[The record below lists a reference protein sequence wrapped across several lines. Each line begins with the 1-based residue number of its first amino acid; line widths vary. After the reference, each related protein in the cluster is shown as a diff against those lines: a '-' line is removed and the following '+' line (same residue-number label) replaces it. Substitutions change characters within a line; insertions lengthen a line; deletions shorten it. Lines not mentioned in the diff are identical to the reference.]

1 MLKICSYFLSMA
13 VALCLISGVPMMMI
27 GGNEAYAQN
36 SASVKKVSVPI
47 PARKPK
53 REDVQKSVDI
63 ATAAPKEIA
72 LTKKARAYAA
82 KGVFSDK
89 QARLAREV
97 FELQHKGLFVQAD
110 ERRAGL
116 KNDILLG
123 HILAERFLHPEY
135 KASFFELSSWMD
147 SYDDHPQASRIY
159 DLAIK
164 RKPARASLTEPQ
176 NRRVISGNLANV
188 GKSGQNYRSKKR
200 RSKSEQARVQKLRR
214 NIIRH
219 IERYEPTLAMTV
231 LANDYSVQFMDNVEY
246 DRLRAKISAGYLYA
260 GKLDKALKLAKTAL
274 NRSGS
279 AVPEAG
285 WVKGLVQW
293 QRREYKSAAN
303 GFEVAATSPY
313 ASGWMISAASY
324 WASRAHMRSDNIDVV
339 AKWLDNAAAYPRTF
353 YGLIAMRAMGKKS
366 VFDWSMPSLSRE
378 HVKYIESTRV
388 GRRVAALIKAGR
400 RDLAEEELKI
410 FSVGDNPAHKQALI
424 AYAYHNNLPALSIK
438 LANAFS
444 RQKGGLYDAALYPLP
459 DWKPQTGYVIDRALV
474 YAIARQESRFHVNAQ
489 NPSGATGLMQLMP
502 KTALYIAGDD
512 LKFTQ
517 ADLSRPEINL
527 ELGQRYIKKL
537 LGNKSVNQDILS
549 MAMAY
554 NAGPGNLRKWKGERT
569 HIKDPLLFIETIP
582 YRETRAFVERV
593 MANYWIYRLRMKQA
607 TPSLDDVAKGRWARY
622 EMQDRQTAKL
632 AMEQ

>member
-1 MLKICSYFLSMA
+1 MVKICSYFLSIA
-13 VALCLISGVPMMMI
+13 TAFCLISSLPVMLGSHV
-27 GGNEAYAQN
+27 AYAQK
-36 SASVKKVSVPI
+36 SASDSKVPI

-53 REDVQKSVDI
+53 REDVVKSIEV
-63 ATAAPKEIA
+63 AKAPPKDIA
-72 LTKKARAYAA
+72 LTKKARSYAV
-82 KGVFSDK
+82 KGVFSDR
-89 QARLAREV
+89 QARLAREI
-97 FELQHKGLFVQAD
+97 FDLQSKGLFVQAD
-110 ERRAGL
+110 ERRVNL
-116 KNDILLG
+116 KTDILEG
-123 HILAERFLHPEY
+123 HILAERYLHAAY
-135 KASFFELSSWMD
+135 KSTFSELSSWMYQ
-147 SYDDHPQASRIY
+147 YDDHPQAKRIY
-159 DLAIK
+159 ELALK
-164 RKPARASLTEPQ
+164 RKPARVDLVEPQ

-188 GKSGQNYRSKKR
+188 GKNGQTYRSSKR

-214 NIIRH
+214 NITRH

-246 DRLRAKISAGYLYA
+246 DRLQAKISAGHLYA
-260 GKLDKALKLAKTAL
+260 GKLDKALKLATTAL
-274 NRSGS
+274 NRSGE

-285 WVKGLVQW
+285 WIKGLVQW
-293 QRREYKSAAN
+293 QRSNYASAAK

-324 WASRAHMRSDNIDVV
+324 WASRAHMRNENTDVV

-378 HVKYIESTRV
+378 HIKYVESTPV
-388 GRRVAALIKAGR
+388 GRRVSALIKAGR
-400 RDLAEEELKI
+400 HDLAEEELKI
-410 FSVGDNPAHKQALI
+410 FPVKDSESHKQALI
-424 AYAYHNNLPALSIK
+424 AYAYYNNLPALSIK

-459 DWKPQTGYVIDRALV
+459 DWKPKEGYYIDRALV

-502 KTALYIAGDD
+502 KTAAYIAGDD

-537 LGNKSVNQDILS
+537 LTHKYVSQDILS

-554 NAGPGNLRKWKGERT
+554 NAGPGNLSKWKSERQ

-593 MANYWIYRLRMKQA
+593 MANYWIYRLRLNQD

-622 EMQDRQTAKL
+622 ESQDRQVAQV
-632 AMEQ
+632 AMGQ